1 MARFSV
7 YPNPDG
13 VGYLLDVQADMLR
26 HLNSRLVVPLMPL
39 GKAPKP
45 ATRLNPL
52 FVVDGIEHSMVTQYM
67 AAIPTSVL
75 KREMMHVLDRRDDI
89 VNAIDDYLAG
99 GPSRA
104 GAKT

>member
-7 YPNPDG
+7 YPDPDG

-26 HLNSRLVVPLMPL
+26 HLNTRLVVPLMPV

-52 FVVDGIEHSMVTQYM
+52 FVVDDTEHSMVTQYM

-75 KREMMHVLDRRDDI
+75 KREIMNVMDRREDI
-89 VNAIDDYLAG
+89 VNAIDLLIQG
-99 GPSRA
+99 S
-104 GAKT
+104 

>member
-1 MARFSV
+1 MPRFSV

-26 HLNSRLVVPLMPL
+26 HLNTRLVVPLMPL

-52 FVVDGIEHSMVTQYM
+52 FVVDDTQHSMVTQYM
-67 AAIPTSVL
+67 AAVPTSVL
-75 KREMMHVLDRRDDI
+75 KREIMNVMDRREDI
-89 VNAIDDYLAG
+89 VNAIDLLIQG
-99 GPSRA
+99 S
-104 GAKT
+104 